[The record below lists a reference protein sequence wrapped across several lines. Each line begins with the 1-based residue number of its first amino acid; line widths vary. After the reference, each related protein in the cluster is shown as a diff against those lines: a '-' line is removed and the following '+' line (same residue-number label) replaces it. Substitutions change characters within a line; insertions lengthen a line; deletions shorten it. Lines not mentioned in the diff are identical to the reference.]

1 MLSKCL
7 NQQCSARFRH
17 LGNGRL
23 FRIDFAD
30 AAKRNPWEQTAADYA
45 QRTHAVEH
53 FWLCGRCAATMTVVL
68 AKNGEVQVVELPQ
81 KIRTVA
87 LASSGQRPQATGSY

>member
-1 MLSKCL
+1 
-7 NQQCSARFRH
+7 
-17 LGNGRL
+17 
-23 FRIDFAD
+23 
-30 AAKRNPWEQTAADYA
+30 
-45 QRTHAVEH
+45 
-53 FWLCGRCAATMTVVL
+53 MTVVL